1 MMLNAATTNIRGNP
15 GSRNT
20 RSGPRNTSQ
29 GVIKHR
35 QFSSIQ
41 QPQQKEFL
49 PSQTTSQEKYLKR
62 VQAASLDTVG
72 ESRLPRKIMSSSCS
86 QKTLLPSYTQ

>member
-35 QFSSIQ
+35 QYSSI
-41 QPQQKEFL
+41 QQKEFL

-62 VQAASLDTVG
+62 V
-72 ESRLPRKIMSSSCS
+72 
-86 QKTLLPSYTQ
+86 